1 MRTYD
6 YTGAMHRTLILLLL
20 VMAALWQT
28 IAIGGQVRA
37 YGNSQ
42 DTAHAMLHWEG
53 RAHHH
58 HADGSVTQD
67 DSSESVQ
74 HVVADACLSAPAVW
88 SAVCL
93 LLPPFEAARPVAA
106 DESFGLGP
114 HLAGPRRPPRLTI

>member
-1 MRTYD
+1 MRCKFV
-6 YTGAMHRTLILLLL
+6 LLLL
-20 VMAALWQT
+20 VMAAFWQT

-37 YGNSQ
+37 YGNPE
-42 DTAHAMLHWEG
+42 DLTHAMLHWEG

-88 SAVCL
+88 SAVCVF
-93 LLPPFEAARPVAA
+93 LPSFEAARPVAA

-114 HLAGPRRPPRLTI
+114 HLAGPRRPPRLMT